1 MRALYTIAYPEM
13 PYEAS
18 RFIECVRAA
27 HDPQHGIVGAHFTLL
42 FGSAALDEA
51 VYTDHVRDVARQ
63 ASPIR
68 FACRRATTGTD
79 PMAPATHVYL
89 VPDEGFDA
97 ILRLHDRLY
106 GAPMAAQRRT
116 DLAYLPHITVATK
129 AELRAAQALCDELG
143 AAGIDVV
150 GRLDRLTIGT
160 LQDGRFLELS
170 HHALA
175 AV

>member
-1 MRALYTIAYPEM
+1 MRTLYTIAYPEL
-13 PYEAS
+13 PVEA
-18 RFIECVRAA
+18 RRLVEHVRAP

-42 FGSAALDEA
+42 FGSAALEQT
-51 VYTDHVRDVARQ
+51 VYTDHVRDVALQ

-68 FACRRATTGTD
+68 FVCRRAVTVAD
-79 PMAPATHVYL
+79 LAAPSTHVYL
-89 VPDEGFDA
+89 VPDEGFEA

-106 GAPMAAQRRT
+106 SGPMAAQRRT

-129 AELRAAQALCDELG
+129 VNLRAAQALCDELG
-143 AAGIDVV
+143 AVGIDVA

-160 LQDGRFLELS
+160 LQEGRFLELS